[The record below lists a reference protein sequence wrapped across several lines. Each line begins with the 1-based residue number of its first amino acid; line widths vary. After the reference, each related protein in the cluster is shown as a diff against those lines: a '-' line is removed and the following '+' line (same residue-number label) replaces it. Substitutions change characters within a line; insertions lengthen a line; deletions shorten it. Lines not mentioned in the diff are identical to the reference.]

1 MRRIRQFH
9 FFPGSPWSPKSRP
22 FRGNIGINSG
32 GHDTVML
39 PYPPMKLPKAHVTR
53 YWSPW
58 NQYSTTKGALP
69 RKHFPPSEL
78 ALVRVHVHIH
88 DAWTVLVA
96 HLGQRECGNSRSSK
110 GRVSTE
116 QNRTNLKRLPGM
128 KEVVFYCDIVCP
140 YAFMASKLI
149 EGVARRTG
157 AKIQWNRFFWVKY
170 KNTEWWQG
178 RILIYVIGLTAGTS
192 NLRQN
197 HVYYHKSSK
206 KNLEKIII
214 IIVIMIMIV
223 IIIIIIIIIIL
234 NNDKRN
240 KDPSLR
246 MSVKSLICTG

>member
-1 MRRIRQFH
+1 MRRIGQFH

-128 KEVVFYCDIVCP
+128 KEVVFLTTISFVHMRLWQVSWLRVLLVELEQK
-140 YAFMASKLI
+140 FS
-149 EGVARRTG
+149 ETG
-157 AKIQWNRFFWVKY
+157 
-170 KNTEWWQG
+170 
-178 RILIYVIGLTAGTS
+178 
-192 NLRQN
+192 
-197 HVYYHKSSK
+197 SS
-206 KNLEKIII
+206 
-214 IIVIMIMIV
+214 
-223 IIIIIIIIIIL
+223 
-234 NNDKRN
+234 
-240 KDPSLR
+240 
-246 MSVKSLICTG
+246 G

>member
-96 HLGQRECGNSRSSK
+96 HLGQGNAVTVVAAKEEC
-110 GRVSTE
+110 
-116 QNRTNLKRLPGM
+116 QLNRTGQISSGCRGWKKLYSTTISFVHMRLWQVSWLRVLLVELEQKFSG
-128 KEVVFYCDIVCP
+128 
-140 YAFMASKLI
+140 
-149 EGVARRTG
+149 TG
-157 AKIQWNRFFWVKY
+157 
-170 KNTEWWQG
+170 
-178 RILIYVIGLTAGTS
+178 
-192 NLRQN
+192 
-197 HVYYHKSSK
+197 SS
-206 KNLEKIII
+206 
-214 IIVIMIMIV
+214 
-223 IIIIIIIIIIL
+223 
-234 NNDKRN
+234 
-240 KDPSLR
+240 
-246 MSVKSLICTG
+246 G